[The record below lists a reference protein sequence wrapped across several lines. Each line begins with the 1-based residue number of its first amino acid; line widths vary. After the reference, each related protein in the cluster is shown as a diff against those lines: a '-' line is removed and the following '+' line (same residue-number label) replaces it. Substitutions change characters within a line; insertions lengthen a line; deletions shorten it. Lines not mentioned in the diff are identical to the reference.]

1 MTRQYDDF
9 LKLQCNTTIKEEQ
22 DGYYAFE
29 ETIFYG
35 EKGGALSDEG
45 WINQQPVVDLKWIN
59 DTLYHKVDGT
69 LENPI
74 HMEVNQDVRYINT
87 AVQSALHI
95 MDGYYE
101 KRGLRI
107 LAIGVHPNNQWYEVD
122 SKEIDETHLQEV
134 QAFMN
139 TIIRNPI
146 KTEFQYIKGNEYP
159 DERYQKFDEVRLV
172 KFADI
177 NTQPCGTLHL
187 NNTAQIESFV
197 VLDYE
202 KTSRG
207 TRIFMTCN
215 AVTNQ
220 RLKDYHQLLKR
231 ISQTLSVPKEEIE
244 TNIGHILSTSKTLK
258 KEVDAL
264 KKELLTYKA
273 KELLNKQE
281 ALLYY
286 DTKDPN
292 ELRAIASTI
301 LSQIQ
306 QDTIL
311 YTIIQNELHFALLSI
326 HDQARLYLEEL
337 KKAAETTGGG
347 SLKIVT
353 GKTQL
358 SKEAFVSILTDC
370 MKK

>member
-1 MTRQYDDF
+1 MM
-9 LKLQCNTTIKEEQ
+9 
-22 DGYYAFE
+22 
-29 ETIFYG
+29 
-35 EKGGALSDEG
+35 
-45 WINQQPVVDLKWIN
+45 NQQPVVDLKWIN

-74 HMEVNQDVRYINT
+74 HMEVNKDTRYINT

-95 MDGYYE
+95 MDVYYE

-146 KTEFQYIKGNEYP
+146 KTEFQYIKGSEYP

-172 KFADI
+172 KFADV
-177 NTQPCGTLHL
+177 NCQPCGTLHL
-187 NNTAQIESFV
+187 KDTAQIESFV

-207 TRIFMTCN
+207 TRIFITCN
-215 AVTNQ
+215 VVTNQ

-244 TNIGHILSTSKTLK
+244 TNIGDT
-258 KEVDAL
+258 L

-273 KELLNKQE
+273 KELLNNQE
-281 ALLYY
+281 TFLYY

-311 YTIIQNELHFALLSI
+311 YTIIQNELHFALLST
-326 HDQARLYLEEL
+326 HDQARVYLEEL
-337 KKAAETTGGG
+337 KKVAETTGGG
-347 SLKIVT
+347 SL
-353 GKTQL
+353 
-358 SKEAFVSILTDC
+358 
-370 MKK
+370 